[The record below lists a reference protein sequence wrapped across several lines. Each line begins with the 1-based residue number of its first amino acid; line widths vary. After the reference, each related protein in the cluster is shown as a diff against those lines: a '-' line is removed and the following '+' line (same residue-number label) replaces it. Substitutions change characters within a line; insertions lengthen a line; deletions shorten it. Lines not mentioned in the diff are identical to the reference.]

1 MISIVIPTHKRVD
14 LLERLLDSI
23 AVQTWQDFEIIV
35 VDDASPNMDDYRQ
48 LIASKTKRWPA
59 LQYVRL
65 QANSGAPAARNEGI
79 RRARGTWVA
88 LVDDDDEWLPR
99 KLELQMKIAAGA
111 PEAVGLI
118 YGWTRVV
125 DGAGRVLNDSR
136 PMIEGMAVKDIF
148 NTNFIMSP
156 SVMVRRS
163 VFDKVGMFDETLPSC
178 QDWDMWA
185 RVLAGGYECRVVK
198 ELIAVYHRHGQSSIG
213 LSARAK
219 DGYQIFLKK
228 HGWSIVKFTGPLNWA
243 KKAWTFA
250 RTGPLA

>member
-48 LIASKTKRWPA
+48 LIARQTKRWPA

-99 KLELQMKIAAGA
+99 KLELQMEVAAAA
-111 PEAVGLI
+111 PLAVGLI
-118 YGWTRVV
+118 YGWTRIV
-125 DGAGRVLNDSR
+125 DASGNVLARSEPN
-136 PMIEGMAVKDIF
+136 IEGSGRKAILT
-148 NTNFIMSP
+148 TNFIMSP
-156 SVMVRRS
+156 SVMVRRD
-163 VFDKVGMFDETLPSC
+163 VFEIVGMFDETLPSC
-178 QDWDMWA
+178 QDWDMWT
-185 RVLAGGYECRVVK
+185 RILVNGFKCRVVR
-198 ELIAVYHRHGQSSIG
+198 EIIATYYRHGESSIG
-213 LSARAK
+213 LSPRAK
-219 DGYQIFLKK
+219 FGYKLYVKK
-228 HGWSIVKFTGPLNWA
+228 HFWDILIYTTLLNSVR
-243 KKAWTFA
+243 KAA
-250 RTGPLA
+250 LYLNSR